1 MEDTKQAIART
12 IAALVAA
19 VGAYFIYIIVA
30 SFLKNGI
37 SLKNA
42 ADFIFLFVFPLPI
55 FIAIGGYCIY
65 SGCCLWLKISPE
77 NTRRISF
84 VSSVIFFFFF
94 LPVFR
99 FLFKSEEIAN
109 FLAPLLMI
117 PAGIFFYFFNRLL
130 LSLFNLPTATDW
142 AQREKSVKRFFGWF
156 VFLSLSM
163 ISFLISRVFPEI
175 LNSAEFLLCMV
186 CSVAVAYC
194 VYKFG
199 VKITLRNKPKELEIS
214 SRPPAT
220 ATFS

>member
-1 MEDTKQAIART
+1 MEDSKQAIART

-19 VGAYFIYIIVA
+19 VGAYFICNIAVA
-30 SFLKNGI
+30 IFKHFLPP
-37 SLKNA
+37 SNA
-42 ADFIFLFVFPLPI
+42 FDYFFLFVFPLPI

-65 SGCCLWLKISPE
+65 SGYRLWLKISPE

-99 FLFKSEEIAN
+99 FLFKSEEIAI

-142 AQREKSVKRFFGWF
+142 AQREKSVKRFFSWF

-186 CSVAVAYC
+186 CSVVAAYC

-199 VKITLRNKPKELEIS
+199 VKIALRNKPKESEI
-214 SRPPAT
+214 PPYPST
-220 ATFS
+220 SC